1 MAKLFFR
8 YGAMNSGKTTHLL
21 QVAHNYEERGMQVLV
36 LKPIVD
42 TKAGNQIISRLDV
55 SREVDY
61 LITKNEDVYELISIV
76 FESDKISCVLVD
88 EAQFLTKRQVD
99 QLMKVVT
106 KLDIAVICYG
116 LRTDFKTNSFD
127 GANRLLAIAHTI
139 EEMKTICPCG
149 RKAIFNARKLN
160 GDFVFDGR
168 QVEIDNQDKVEYLSL
183 CAHCYQEE
191 KEEREKNYIFT

>member
-42 TKAGNQIISRLDV
+42 TKAGNQIVSRLDV

-160 GDFVFDGR
+160 GEFVFDGR